1 MELSVELSDI
11 IAPERVLTRPIDLIA
26 YASDASVYRL
36 IPQAVV
42 QPDGVEE
49 IRALF
54 ELSRRRRVPLTFRA
68 AGTSLSGQAVTSGI
82 LVDLSKF
89 WRRITVEEG
98 GARVHVQPG
107 VVGATVNRILRPYS
121 AKIGPDPASIN
132 ACMMGGILAN
142 NASGMCCGVA
152 QNSYHTLEALTFMLP
167 DGTCIDTAAG
177 DANTRFVDSCPG
189 IADGLLALKKRL
201 EDNPGLVATIRHK
214 YRTKNTTGYALNA
227 LLDYSKP
234 VEIMRHLLI
243 GSEGT
248 LAFIAEAVLNT
259 VPDLPCKYTGV
270 LFFANIRDASDA
282 IVPLRDSGA
291 VALELMDRASL
302 RSVEDQ
308 KGALAEM
315 KGLPDT
321 AAAILVEY
329 QTATSGELAG
339 RIVAAADV
347 CERLSLVQPPNF
359 TDNPERQAA
368 LWKIRKGLF
377 PSVGAVRQLG
387 TSVIIEDVV
396 FPVDRLADAVVDL
409 QSLFRQHKYPDG
421 IIFGHAKDGNLHFV
435 ITQSFNDQ
443 PAIDKYDRF
452 MRDIVALVV
461 DKYGGAVK
469 AEHGTGRNMAPFV
482 EAEWGGEA
490 YAVMAELKQL
500 IDPHNLLNP
509 GVIINDDPN
518 AHIKN
523 LKSLPTI
530 DPESDTCIE
539 CGFCEPK
546 CPSRDLTL
554 TPRQRIVVRREMA
567 RLQAAGDDAATLASL
582 RDSYRYDGL
591 DTCAADGLCA
601 TACPV
606 AIDTGKLVKRLRC
619 DGHGQKAH
627 TRAVRFA
634 DRLARLESLARL
646 GLRLGHLTQK
656 ILGAGV
662 VRFGAR
668 LAGAVLGTKLPTWST
683 HMPKPAAVNFP
694 GNRRDGAVAVYFPT
708 CVTRTMGSL
717 PGEDAVEPLWSAML
731 SIAERAGKPLWI
743 PDNCAGQCCG
753 TPFSSKG
760 FTGAYVQTVNLL
772 VDRMWTWSDGGK
784 LPIVLDTSPCTHTM
798 TTCRDDLTPANRERY
813 DKLEILD
820 SVAFVHDHL
829 LPSLELQPIADD
841 VVLHPVCS
849 VTKMGLDGKLTAI
862 ANACA
867 ESSSVP
873 VHAGCCGFAGDRGLL
888 FPELAAAATRAEA
901 AEVTASG
908 GGRCYSSSR
917 TCELGLSIATGRIYQ
932 SFIYLVERASR

>member
-42 QPDGVEE
+42 QPDSVEE
-49 IRALF
+49 VRALF
-54 ELSRRRRVPLTFRA
+54 DLSRQSRVPLTFRA
-68 AGTSLSGQAVTSGI
+68 AGTSLSGQAVSSGI

-89 WRRITVEEG
+89 WRRVSVEDE
-98 GARVHVQPG
+98 GARVRVQPG
-107 VVGATVNRILRPYS
+107 IIGATVNRILRPYN

-152 QNSYHTLEALTFMLP
+152 QNSYHTLESLTFMLP
-167 DGTCIDTAAG
+167 DGTCIDTAAV
-177 DANTRFVDSCPG
+177 DANTRFVDSCPE

-201 EDNPGLVATIRHK
+201 EDNPELVATIRHK

-302 RSVEDQ
+302 RSVENQ
-308 KGALAEM
+308 KGALPEM

-329 QTATSGELAG
+329 QTATTGELAA
-339 RIVAAADV
+339 RIVAAADA
-347 CERLSLVQPPNF
+347 CERLSLVHPADF
-359 TDNPERQAA
+359 TANPDRQAA
-368 LWKIRKGLF
+368 LWKVRKGLF
-377 PSVGAVRQLG
+377 PSVGAVRKLG
-387 TSVIIEDVV
+387 TSVIIEDIV

-409 QSLFRQHKYPDG
+409 QSLFQQHGYPDG

-452 MRDIVALVV
+452 MRAIVALVV
-461 DKYGGAVK
+461 DKYDGAVK

-490 YAVMAELKQL
+490 YAVMVELKQL
-500 IDPHNLLNP
+500 IDPQNLLNP

-567 RLQAAGDDAATLASL
+567 RLQAAGGDAATLASL

-606 AIDTGKLVKRLRC
+606 GIDTGKLVKRLRC

-627 TRAVRFA
+627 TRAVWFA

-656 ILGAGV
+656 ILGAGA

-668 LAGAVLGTKLPTWST
+668 LAGAVLRTKLPTWST
-683 HMPKPAAVNFP
+683 YMPKPAAVNFP
-694 GNRRDGAVAVYFPT
+694 DNPKDGAVAVYFPT

-717 PGEDAVEPLWSAML
+717 PGEDAGEPLWSAML

-760 FTGAYVQTVNLL
+760 FTEAYVQTVNIL
-772 VDRMWTWSDGGK
+772 VDRMWIWSDGAG
-784 LPIVLDTSPCTHTM
+784 
-798 TTCRDDLTPANRERY
+798 CRSSLTPAR
-813 DKLEILD
+813 
-820 SVAFVHDHL
+820 A
-829 LPSLELQPIADD
+829 PI
-841 VVLHPVCS
+841 P
-849 VTKMGLDGKLTAI
+849 
-862 ANACA
+862 
-867 ESSSVP
+867 
-873 VHAGCCGFAGDRGLL
+873 
-888 FPELAAAATRAEA
+888 
-901 AEVTASG
+901 
-908 GGRCYSSSR
+908 
-917 TCELGLSIATGRIYQ
+917 
-932 SFIYLVERASR
+932 